1 MEQNLE
7 IWIDFD
13 WIQPIIVE
21 FRNDAILFAKQK
33 YTVKRREKND
43 GFKQKSNKNRMTNEM
58 IDDLIQ
64 LDEDREVIF
73 NVKSKEYSEK
83 DKRRNAVNKICDSLE
98 ISGKYP

>member
-1 MEQNLE
+1 
-7 IWIDFD
+7 
-13 WIQPIIVE
+13 
-21 FRNDAILFAKQK
+21 
-33 YTVKRREKND
+33 
-43 GFKQKSNKNRMTNEM
+43 
-58 IDDLIQ
+58 